1 MHQKVR
7 SFASMLSIC
16 KGQNFPNSHSGKKR
30 LYRDALYSWKTIAT
44 NIAHTVYV
52 MILLVTIGMDKNAW
66 KQILIITSQVWGRRI
81 SQLCSKNT
89 DTVTAATAYW
99 RGSTPQCSY
108 LGRREGVTQI
118 HYAFGGI
125 GSSCLMSDFN
135 FTNSLATSSL
145 LLCERMRN
153 IVHPVSS
160 MLQRFPRE
168 SHRAQEACKQKIF
181 IHTWSFY

>member
-7 SFASMLSIC
+7 SFASMLSIYM
-16 KGQNFPNSHSGKKR
+16 GQNFPNFHNGKKR

-89 DTVTAATAYW
+89 DTVTATTAYW
-99 RGSTPQCSY
+99 RGSTPQSLY
-108 LGRREGVTQI
+108 WKTRRSNT
-118 HYAFGGI
+118 
-125 GSSCLMSDFN
+125 D
-135 FTNSLATSSL
+135 T
-145 LLCERMRN
+145 LCIRWN
-153 IVHPVSS
+153 WFFLSNVW
-160 MLQRFPRE
+160 F
-168 SHRAQEACKQKIF
+168 
-181 IHTWSFY
+181 